1 MHIWF
6 LLLHSLRCCQAN
18 YIHDIRGGNVA
29 PSSSTSL
36 MGVSISQKLDCADA
50 PVPLGTEEADLPDVR
65 VG

>member
-29 PSSSTSL
+29 PL
-36 MGVSISQKLDCADA
+36 H
-50 PVPLGTEEADLPDVR
+50 PHH
-65 VG
+65 